1 MSDDIKL
8 YIARTRE
15 CELSNHHLAIVNK
28 LSLLISVRVGDHLL
42 LGFRSPEITELID
55 ELAIT

>member
-28 LSLLISVRVGDHLL
+28 LSFADFCTCR
-42 LGFRSPEITELID
+42 
-55 ELAIT
+55 